1 MENIK
6 QNEIASMLLIKV
18 EFDKEVNMIKYQCYW
33 NKIIYI
39 QDDNGNRSRGYIGE
53 KVLDKV
59 FDNEND
65 AEHYCRFHVAFEG
78 DEEREIQYEEIEV

>member
-1 MENIK
+1 
-6 QNEIASMLLIKV
+6 
-18 EFDKEVNMIKYQCYW
+18 MIKYQCYW

-39 QDDNGNRSRGYIGE
+39 QDDNGNRRGYIGE

-65 AEHYCRFHVAFEG
+65 AERYCRFHVEFEG